1 MCILPGHTERKYLAF
16 PINQMKGRKKKS
28 YPVTAEE
35 EDIGGKETIE
45 SVFKRWLTG
54 ISYNDISMIND

>member
-16 PINQMKGRKKKS
+16 PINQMKDRQKKS

-35 EDIGGKETIE
+35 EDIRGKETIE
-45 SVFKRWLTG
+45 SVFKR
-54 ISYNDISMIND
+54 